1 VSTSEAGSCTYLMT
15 EPRMKQFFTDC
26 MCGNCAT
33 SSTLMFSNFTFKYW
47 STECSVPRID
57 RSAKSNVRA
66 HAA

>member
-1 VSTSEAGSCTYLMT
+1 MT